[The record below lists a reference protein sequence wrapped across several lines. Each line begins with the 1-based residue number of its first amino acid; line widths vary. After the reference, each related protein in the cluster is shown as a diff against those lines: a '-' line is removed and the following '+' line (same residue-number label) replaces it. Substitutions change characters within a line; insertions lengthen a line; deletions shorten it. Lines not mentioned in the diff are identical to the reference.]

1 MDLKLI
7 LEPVADRLNMT
18 AQKLSG
24 FASNAEL
31 PYLNDLLDYVFSS
44 EGKLTR
50 PALTLLA
57 SDFNEC
63 NQDTIITMASA
74 VEMLHI
80 ASLVHDDTVDKSKT
94 RRGNPTVNNEFGDYT
109 AVLLG
114 DYIFAASATFVCETK
129 NIHVIKTFSQTIM
142 DLSFGQL
149 METSKI
155 NELMKF
161 DNYMRRIYLKTGSLF
176 STSGESGA
184 ILSGAS
190 DSTVRSLK
198 EYSRNIG
205 MAFQIIDDLLDLKGD
220 EKNLGKPVGTD
231 LANGIITLPII
242 YASEHPKYKT
252 CLMEFLKTP
261 EDKEIHK
268 TLIEDL
274 NKSNAIERT
283 HDYATNLIINAKKS
297 LENLENNRSRDSLEL
312 LAQFIIERIA

>member
-1 MDLKLI
+1 
-7 LEPVADRLNMT
+7 MT

-242 YASEHPKYKT
+242 YASENPKYKT

-274 NKSNAIERT
+274 NKSNAVERT